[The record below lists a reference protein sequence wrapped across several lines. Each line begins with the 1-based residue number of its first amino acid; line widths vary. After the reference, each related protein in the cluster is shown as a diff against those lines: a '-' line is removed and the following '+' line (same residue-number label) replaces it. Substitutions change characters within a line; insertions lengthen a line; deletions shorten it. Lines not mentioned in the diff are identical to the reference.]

1 MFMPWK
7 RYIVQIHLVFEILSL
22 LELEG
27 LVTDQNVVAYFLK
40 LKSYFNH
47 VEDHFEF
54 GVRKIIS

>member
-1 MFMPWK
+1 MEK
-7 RYIVQIHLVFEILSL
+7 IYSIVQIHLFFEILSL

-27 LVTDQNVVAYFLK
+27 LVTDQNVVAYFFK
-40 LKSYFNH
+40 LKSYFNQ